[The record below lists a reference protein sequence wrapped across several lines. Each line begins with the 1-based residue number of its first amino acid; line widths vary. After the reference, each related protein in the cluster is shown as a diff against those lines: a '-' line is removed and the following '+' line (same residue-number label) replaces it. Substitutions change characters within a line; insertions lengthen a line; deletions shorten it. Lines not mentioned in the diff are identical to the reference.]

1 MLKTAINYYNITQ
14 HLKGRGKLKRKYD
27 YKKRKNGIW
36 NYKILKTEKLQI
48 KVFYVIEI
56 SQRFQI

>member
-27 YKKRKNGIW
+27 YKKRKNGI
-36 NYKILKTEKLQI
+36 
-48 KVFYVIEI
+48 
-56 SQRFQI
+56 